1 MPSSGP
7 AGHVEAGTPPRPL
20 GRFRLL
26 DLSRQLP
33 GPFCSALLRMT
44 FRQKTLAEWMAELA
58 PLDVCIGPVNGVED
72 AWHDPQ
78 LRHRGMVVEM
88 DAPSGRRRLVGPPI
102 KLSDTPARIRTPP
115 PGLGEHTDAVLAELG
130 HSPAEIAAL
139 RAQGV
144 V

>member
-1 MPSSGP
+1 MSSSGP
-7 AGHVEAGTPPRPL
+7 GGHAGTGTSPL

-33 GPFCSALLRMT
+33 GPFCSALLG
-44 FRQKTLAEWMAELA
+44 
-58 PLDVCIGPVNGVED
+58 D
-72 AWHDPQ
+72 
-78 LRHRGMVVEM
+78 LRMVVEM
-88 DAPSGRRRLVGPPI
+88 EGPAGRRRLAGPPI
-102 KLSDTPARIRTPP
+102 ELSRTPARIPTRP